1 MKVCTFFGH
10 RDAPC
15 TIEPQ
20 LHETLRYLVSKK
32 HVDTFYVGNQGQFDH
47 MVQHHLQML
56 TSDFPHIRCFIIL
69 HQLPTTTASPQSS
82 LPSLFPEG
90 LEYVHP
96 KYALVHR
103 NRWMVQQADV
113 IVAYVL
119 HDWGGAAQFTA
130 YARHQGKPVF
140 NLAEKS
146 ISETIS
152 G

>member
-1 MKVCTFFGH
+1 
-10 RDAPC
+10 
-15 TIEPQ
+15 
-20 LHETLRYLVSKK
+20 
-32 HVDTFYVGNQGQFDH
+32 
-47 MVQHHLQML
+47 
-56 TSDFPHIRCFIIL
+56 
-69 HQLPTTTASPQSS
+69 
-82 LPSLFPEG
+82 
-90 LEYVHP
+90 
-96 KYALVHR
+96 
-103 NRWMVQQADV
+103 MVQQADV